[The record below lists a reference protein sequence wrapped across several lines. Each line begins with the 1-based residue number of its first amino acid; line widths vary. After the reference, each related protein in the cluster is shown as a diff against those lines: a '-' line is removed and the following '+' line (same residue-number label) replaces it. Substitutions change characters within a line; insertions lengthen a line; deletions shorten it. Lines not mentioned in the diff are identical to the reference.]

1 MYNYILTIT
10 LLILSGL
17 FSGLTLGLMSL
28 DPFEL
33 KRKIRLGDKHA
44 ERVYPLRKN
53 GNLLL
58 CNLLLGNVAVN
69 SALAVFLG
77 SITSGIIASILATTL
92 IVIFGEIIPQS
103 LFSKHALSFGA
114 KSAFLVDILTVL
126 LYPIT
131 KPLSLLL
138 DWWLGGELPT
148 HYSKRELH
156 MILREQ
162 KDLKSDIDHLEFKI
176 LEGGLLFSDKK
187 VIDVMT
193 PRKKVFQIKESETLT
208 KKLIT
213 KIHKTG
219 HSRIPVYKETKD
231 TIVGILYTKDLSPI
245 TPSERVKVKKVMK
258 YRNHHINESDTLDKV
273 LLAFK
278 KKRTHLFLV
287 QDQFKLVT
295 GIITLEDVLEE
306 IVGEIVDEHDLVVD
320 MRLQE
325 TDSSNL

>member
-33 KRKIRLGDKHA
+33 KRKIRLGDKNA
-44 ERVYPLRKN
+44 ERIYPLRKN

-77 SITSGIIASILATTL
+77 SLTSGLVASILATTL

-103 LFSKHALSFGA
+103 IFSKHALAFGA
-114 KSAFLVDILTVL
+114 RTAFLVDILTVL
-126 LYPIT
+126 LYPVT
-131 KPLSLLL
+131 KPLSMLL
-138 DWWLGGELPT
+138 DSWLGGELPT
-148 HYSKRELH
+148 RYSKRELH

-162 KDLKSDIDHLEFKI
+162 KELKSDIDHLEFKI
-176 LEGGLLFSDKK
+176 LEGGLLFSDRT
-187 VIDVMT
+187 VTDVMT
-193 PRKKVFQIKESETLT
+193 PRKKVFYIKEDDTLT
-208 KKLIT
+208 KKKLEE
-213 KIHKTG
+213 IHKSG
-219 HSRIPVYKETKD
+219 HSRVPVYKETKD
-231 TIVGILYTKDLSPI
+231 TIVGLLYTKDLSTI
-245 TPSERVKVKKVMK
+245 TPSKKILVKDVMK
-258 YRNHHINESDTLDKV
+258 HRVHHIQEDDTLDKV

-287 QDQFKLVT
+287 YDQFKLCT
-295 GIITLEDVLEE
+295 GIVTLEDVLEE

-320 MRLQE
+320 MRLQDTE
-325 TDSSNL
+325 